1 MVSGKIVP
9 AGVIVRG
16 KRNEPTFNRKS
27 FWCGFF
33 CAVFLFTAVIAAAV
47 AALSVH
53 GVTVSLG
60 SEEVAS
66 MVRERVVTQAQANLP
81 KVIAEAKLGIPAI
94 VAEEMKSQFDS
105 DRMEIAGFVFRM
117 PEELMEQLKAKMQVN
132 VENATGEILD
142 GIDTGLVAEQFG
154 DDIYMMV
161 RETMQSELH
170 GQSYRIMVLDRVPLR
185 LRIIVR

>member
-1 MVSGKIVP
+1 M
-9 AGVIVRG
+9 RG
-16 KRNEPTFNRKS
+16 KRVAPAFNRKS
-27 FWCGFF
+27 FWYGFF
-33 CAVFLFTAVIAAAV
+33 CAVVLFTAAVAAGV

-53 GVTVSLG
+53 GVAVNLD
-60 SEEVAS
+60 SEEVAK

-81 KVIAEAKLGIPAI
+81 KVITEAKLGIPTI

-142 GIDTGLVAEQFG
+142 GIDTQLVAEQFG
-154 DDIYMMV
+154 DDIYKMV

-170 GQSYRIMVLDRVPLR
+170 GQSFRIMVLNRVPLR
-185 LRIIVR
+185 LRIHVK